1 MRRGRKRPERSV
13 GWLGWHID
21 SMKRKVLKTFP
32 NNDITTPEAYEM
44 FRKAAEAFTAR
55 VTKSRATALAALV
68 KEGIYTKDGKLTK
81 NYGG

>member
-1 MRRGRKRPERSV
+1 MT
-13 GWLGWHID
+13 
-21 SMKRKVLKTFP
+21 RKVLKTFP

-44 FRKAAEAFTAR
+44 FRKAAEALTAR
-55 VTKSRATALAALV
+55 MAKSRATAMAVLV